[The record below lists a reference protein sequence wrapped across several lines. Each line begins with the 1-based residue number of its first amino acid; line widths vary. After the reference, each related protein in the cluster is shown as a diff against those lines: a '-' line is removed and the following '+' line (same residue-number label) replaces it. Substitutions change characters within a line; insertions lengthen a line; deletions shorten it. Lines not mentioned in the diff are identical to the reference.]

1 MGEKVSF
8 ASNGGTCEGYL
19 AIPKGG
25 SGPAVIV
32 IQEWWG
38 LVGHITAVADR
49 FAEAGFV
56 ALAPDLYH
64 GVIAQEPDEARKLL
78 MGLAMDRAALDIAGA
93 AKYLSDRDD
102 VSGRGVG
109 VVGFC
114 MGGSLALWSA
124 TLSPEITA
132 SVAFYPGLPWERMA
146 PNWQNYSGK
155 SAQIH
160 CSESDG
166 TSTAPGIQEAVKAIK
181 TSGGNVETFD
191 YPSTQHAFFNDDRPE
206 VFDAKASVSAW
217 DRVITFFNTL
227 IS

>member
-19 AIPKGG
+19 AIPKSGR
-25 SGPAVIV
+25 GPAVIV

-38 LVGHITAVADR
+38 LVGHITSIADR

-64 GVIAQEPDEARKLL
+64 GVIAKEPDHAMKML
-78 MGLAMDRAALDIAGA
+78 MGLAMDKAALDIAGA
-93 AKYLSDRDD
+93 AKYLRERDD
-102 VSGRGVG
+102 VSGKGIG
-109 VVGFC
+109 AVGFC

-124 TLSPEITA
+124 TLSSDITA
-132 SVAFYPGLPWERMA
+132 TVAFYPGLPWERME
-146 PNWQNYSGK
+146 PMWQNYSGK

-166 TSTAPGIQEAVKAIK
+166 KSTAPGIQVAVKSI
-181 TSGGNVETFD
+181 TSGGGKAETFD
-191 YPSTQHAFFNDDRPE
+191 YPGTHHAFFNNDRPE
-206 VFDAKASVSAW
+206 VYDKEASALAW
-217 DRVITFFNTL
+217 DRMITFFNIN